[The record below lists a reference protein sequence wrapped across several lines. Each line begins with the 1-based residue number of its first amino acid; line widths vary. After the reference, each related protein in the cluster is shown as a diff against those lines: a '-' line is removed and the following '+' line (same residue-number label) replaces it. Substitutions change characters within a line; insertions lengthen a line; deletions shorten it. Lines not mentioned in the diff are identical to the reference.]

1 MGIARKRQNQHRTLR
16 SAFTQAVQT
25 VRRLTM
31 NFPSIS
37 CTFGIM
43 RRTKKSVPQYVL
55 PRGER
60 MKLHRR
66 ALRAQRIDQGEVCGV
81 LVRDSKCRLGLH
93 FLQNRS
99 TEPGRF
105 EISGLD
111 LAAVRKDAQ
120 LSGNEVVGTFH
131 SHPISPAVPSRSD
144 LRDARLNTLLL
155 IYDVCGR
162 EIRLCRVKRNRTGR
176 TYEDVPI
183 SSDKPRLPA

>member
-1 MGIARKRQNQHRTLR
+1 
-16 SAFTQAVQT
+16 
-25 VRRLTM
+25 M
-31 NFPSIS
+31 NFLSIS
-37 CTFGIM
+37 YTFGIM
-43 RRTKKSVPQYVL
+43 RRMKKWPSQYVL

-81 LVRDSKCRLGLH
+81 LVCDSKCRLRLH

-99 TEPGRF
+99 TKPGRF
-105 EISGLD
+105 EITGLD
-111 LAAVRKDAQ
+111 LAAARKDAQ
-120 LSGNEVVGTFH
+120 ASGNHVVGTFH
-131 SHPISPAVPSRSD
+131 SHPISPATPSHSD

-162 EIRLCRVKRNRTGR
+162 RFRLWKVKRNRTGR

-183 SSDKPRLPA
+183 SSAMP

>member
-1 MGIARKRQNQHRTLR
+1 MHENDRNSIVRCARVRRKRRRWLDGLTL
-16 SAFTQAVQT
+16 
-25 VRRLTM
+25 
-31 NFPSIS
+31 NFLSIS

-43 RRTKKSVPQYVL
+43 RRTKKRHPQYVL
-55 PRGER
+55 PRMER

-81 LVRDSKCRLGLH
+81 LVRDSKYRLGLH

-120 LSGNEVVGTFH
+120 PSGNEVVGTFH
-131 SHPISPAVPSRSD
+131 SHPISPAVPSRGD
-144 LRDARLNTLLL
+144 LRDARLNSLLL

-162 EIRLCRVKRNRTGR
+162 EIRLWRVKRNRTGR

-183 SSDKPRLPA
+183 SSAIP